1 MAEPLSFK
9 HMLPTGILDMFG
21 GDELTAYR
29 RRKMKRTSES
39 TEVDEA
45 LNTQQRLA
53 RKRLMRKLAPKIKIG
68 RERAKRRMPDMKRFK
83 KRAEKA
89 ARLKILKKFSK
100 GQDKSNL
107 SFAKR
112 AELEKRLDKPAVKM
126 QIQRLAKRMVKD
138 VRKKEMDR
146 RKQK

>member
-1 MAEPLSFK
+1 
-9 HMLPTGILDMFG
+9 MLPTGILDMFG